1 MIAHGPIWQMYI
13 QSTDTASSV
22 LKLRSKEYLS
32 SGFQN
37 LMLRLISLNI
47 EPLMTLRRPL
57 AAVLGLLVFSIAVS
71 ADAQETLRIG
81 YQKSSTLITLLKT
94 RGTLEKALNANHID
108 VSWHEFPSGL
118 PLLEA
123 LNVGNVDISADVAD
137 TVPIFAQAAEAQL
150 TYFAQEA
157 PSPAAQ
163 AIVVRKDSPIQ
174 QLADL
179 KGKKIAVTK
188 AAGAHYLLIA
198 ALNKA
203 GLAFT
208 DIQPAY
214 LSPADGRAAFE
225 NNKVD
230 AWVTWEPFLTSV
242 QRQLPTRTLADGA
255 GLASYKRYYLTGTP
269 YAKAHPEVLRVVFAE
284 LEKTGQWVKAHP
296 QEAATVLGPL
306 WGNLDAATVEAANA
320 HRSYQVQPVTLE
332 QLGEQQQIADAFFK
346 AGLLP
351 KAVDARAVQTWQ
363 P

>member
-1 MIAHGPIWQMYI
+1 MP
-13 QSTDTASSV
+13 
-22 LKLRSKEYLS
+22 L
-32 SGFQN
+32 F
-37 LMLRLISLNI
+37 SLHRFFI
-47 EPLMTLRRPL
+47 TGL
-57 AAVLGLLVFSIAVS
+57 ATLGLCTALSTQ
-71 ADAQETLRIG
+71 AQETVRIG

-94 RGTLEKALNANHID
+94 QGTLEKALKADGID
-108 VSWHEFPSGL
+108 VTWHEFPSGL

-137 TVPIFAQAAEAQL
+137 TVPIFAQAAQAKL

-157 PSPAAQ
+157 SSPQAQ

-188 AAGAHYLLIA
+188 AAGTHYLLIA

-203 GLAFT
+203 GLAFS
-208 DIQPAY
+208 DIEPAY
-214 LSPADGRAAFE
+214 LTPADGRAAFE

-230 AWVTWEPFLTSV
+230 AWVTWEPFLSSV
-242 QRQLPTRTLADGA
+242 QRQLPTRTLADGT

-269 YAKAHPEVLRVVFAE
+269 YAKAHPEVLKLVYEQLHQAGE
-284 LEKTGQWVKAHP
+284 WVKSHP
-296 QEAATVLGPL
+296 SDAANVLGPL
-306 WGNLDAATVEAANA
+306 WGNLDVATVEAANA
-320 HRSYQVQPVTLE
+320 HRSYQVQPVTLD
-332 QLGEQQQIADAFFK
+332 QLGEQQKIADAFFK

-351 KAVDARAVQTWQ
+351 KAVDAQDVQVWK